1 MDQRPRIVVT
11 VADPARQSDPALAA
25 HKNALY
31 AAAIERHG
39 ATAVVLDASASDD
52 ARGHAVAGMDGLLL
66 SGGADIDPARYGR
79 AADGATGTEPER
91 DALEAAAWAAAARAG
106 LPVLGLCRGLQ
117 AINVFSGGTLV
128 QDVTGH
134 AGRPYP
140 DDPPATHPIRLVP
153 GSRLHTLVGGVAQ
166 IEVNSYH
173 HQGVRVDDLAPT
185 LVASAWADSPAGD
198 LVEGL
203 ESDGGRFIVGVQCHP
218 ERTGSTP
225 EAFERL
231 FAAFVEAASAMPA
244 ATALSRQRGR

>member
-1 MDQRPRIVVT
+1 
-11 VADPARQSDPALAA
+11 
-25 HKNALY
+25 
-31 AAAIERHG
+31 
-39 ATAVVLDASASDD
+39 
-52 ARGHAVAGMDGLLL
+52 
-66 SGGADIDPARYGR
+66 
-79 AADGATGTEPER
+79 
-91 DALEAAAWAAAARAG
+91 
-106 LPVLGLCRGLQ
+106 
-117 AINVFSGGTLV
+117 VFSGGTLV